1 MSEAVVNVTA
11 PDIVR
16 DILDSIIRD
25 IVQKDPAS
33 IASSF
38 VDCIVNKAV
47 PLPLSPI
54 ANERI
59 KESVANVATLGAA
72 NKTVVT
78 AEIHN
83 EPGVLKSVNKENEL
97 VRTEAVLVTV
107 NVKLLSEWKVAHLQR
122 RSYAKLHRCI
132 AMYWDEYAAG
142 KRSAARLL
150 SACTHACKHV

>member
-1 MSEAVVNVTA
+1 MSEAVANMTA
-11 PDIVR
+11 TDIVR

-25 IVQKDPAS
+25 IVQKDPAN

-38 VDCIVNKAV
+38 VDSIVNQAV

-54 ANERI
+54 ASECI

-72 NKTVVT
+72 TKIVVT

-107 NVKLLSEWKVAHLQR
+107 NVKLLSEWNTYSVALMPSCTAALPCIGTSMLRGNALQ
-122 RSYAKLHRCI
+122 
-132 AMYWDEYAAG
+132 
-142 KRSAARLL
+142 
-150 SACTHACKHV
+150 HVF

>member
-83 EPGVLKSVNKENEL
+83 EPGVLKSVNKENE
-97 VRTEAVLVTV
+97 
-107 NVKLLSEWKVAHLQR
+107 
-122 RSYAKLHRCI
+122 
-132 AMYWDEYAAG
+132 
-142 KRSAARLL
+142 
-150 SACTHACKHV
+150 